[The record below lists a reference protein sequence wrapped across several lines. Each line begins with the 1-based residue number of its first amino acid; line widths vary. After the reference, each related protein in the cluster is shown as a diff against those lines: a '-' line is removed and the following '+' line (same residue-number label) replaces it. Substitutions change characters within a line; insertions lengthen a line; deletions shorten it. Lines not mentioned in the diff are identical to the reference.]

1 LQFCTK
7 AAIIFTTYDISGDLY
22 SMNRKEKEIETRK
35 RLMAATEEVFSR
47 RGYAQATMDE
57 IITLADTGKGT
68 LYNYFGN
75 KDNLFYTLVSRKHEK
90 LMERMWAAAGESGRN
105 IEEKLTS
112 IMTVWVEFLWKN
124 TVLWQVLV
132 FEMTGM
138 NRGYMGI
145 EKEKGTLQ
153 LVTSWG
159 DRPPPEETAAVLRYH
174 RLLAEESEPIAKVY
188 EEGIR
193 QKFFKKNASRKDIAI
208 NLLWALAMVVFYLN
222 GQKHDKL
229 DAETL
234 ARDFIRSRLY
244 GLAADSE
251 QQRETDG
258 RKGI

>member
-1 LQFCTK
+1 
-7 AAIIFTTYDISGDLY
+7 
-22 SMNRKEKEIETRK
+22 MNRKEKEIETRK
-35 RLMAATEEVFSR
+35 RLMNATEEVFSR

-90 LMERMWAAAGESGRN
+90 LMELMWAAAGESGRS

-153 LVTSWG
+153 LVTRWG
-159 DRPPPEETAAVLRYH
+159 DQPPAEETAAVLRYH
-174 RLLAEESEPIAKVY
+174 RLLAEEAAPIATVY

-193 QKFFKKNASRKDIAI
+193 QKFFKEVASRKDIAI
-208 NLLWALAMVVFYLN
+208 NLLWSLAMIVFYLN
-222 GQKHDKL
+222 GQKQDKT
-229 DAETL
+229 DAKTL
-234 ARDFIRSRLY
+234 ALNFVRSRLY

-251 QQRETDG
+251 
-258 RKGI
+258 RKR

>member
-1 LQFCTK
+1 
-7 AAIIFTTYDISGDLY
+7 
-22 SMNRKEKEIETRK
+22 MNRKEKEIETRE
-35 RLMAATEEVFSR
+35 RLMIATEMVFSR

-57 IITLADTGKGT
+57 IIRLADTGKGT
-68 LYNYFGN
+68 LYKYFGN

-90 LMERMWAAAGESGRN
+90 LMELMWAAAGESGQN

-145 EKEKGTLQ
+145 EKEQGTLQ
-153 LVTSWG
+153 LVTRWG
-159 DRPPPEETAAVLRYH
+159 DQPPAEETATVLRYH
-174 RLLAEESEPIAKVY
+174 RLLAEETMPITRVY

-193 QKFFKKNASRKDIAI
+193 QNFFKDIANHKEIAI
-208 NLLWALAMVVFYLN
+208 NLLWALTMIVFYLN
-222 GQKHDKL
+222 GKQQDKIE
-229 DAETL
+229 AETL
-234 ARDFIRSRLY
+234 ARNFVRSRLY
-244 GLAADSE
+244 GLAADPE
-251 QQRETDG
+251 QQSETDG